1 MHFGTMHVRG
11 AKVDWWT
18 SALDTV
24 AAHAAGCTERCDEF
38 PVVSAKVCCRCERD
52 TIFAAAAPSAYG
64 PAEMVNNGDDREF
77 LDQQIISHDTFEH
90 WHKI

>member
-1 MHFGTMHVRG
+1 MSVSKSEPDRQLRSLIEFGTMHARG
-11 AKVDWWT
+11 AKIDWWT

-24 AAHAAGCTERCDEF
+24 AGSCSRMHRAIRRI

-64 PAEMVNNGDDREF
+64 PAEMVNYGDGG
-77 LDQQIISHDTFEH
+77 
-90 WHKI
+90 